1 MSIVLWTRLE
11 ALEKRVAVLE
21 EAAKMAEKHAP
32 PEPASSVASALA
44 QSNATRKAE
53 GERLREEIRRIVGA
67 HSGSQPLSAA
77 AVLCE
82 LLSRAGGRS
91 VALRTVQWHLRAI
104 RNAPSLAQRSERVSK
119 IGGNSEA

>member
-104 RNAPSLAQRSERVSK
+104 RNTPSIAAQRSGVVSK
-119 IGGNSEA
+119 IVGTR